1 MVITPRFDVAA
12 MQHDMFAK
20 GWLVADLAKQAR
32 ISHMTIRRFFDG
44 IHQTPRAAKSI
55 ADALGQPM
63 RKYLLA
69 GKRVA

>member
-1 MVITPRFDVAA
+1 MAITPRYDVVA
-12 MQHDMFAK
+12 MQQDMFTK
-20 GWLVADLAKQAR
+20 GWLVADLANKAQ

-63 RKYLLA
+63 RRYLLA